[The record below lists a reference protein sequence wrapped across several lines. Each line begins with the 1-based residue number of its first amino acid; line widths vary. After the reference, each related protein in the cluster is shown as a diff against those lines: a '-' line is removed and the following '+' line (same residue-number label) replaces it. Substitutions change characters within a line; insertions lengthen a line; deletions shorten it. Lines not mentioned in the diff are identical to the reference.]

1 MADNTEW
8 IAKLRRVAEE
18 RIGEPVIAAGLFAPA
33 GAMGG
38 MGVGKLSGLGGMLR
52 DKKINERAG
61 GLGHHGA
68 FKLRQALVAVTADK
82 VYGFNS
88 KPKGRSGWQIVD
100 EAAVWD
106 RADVSVTVEDRKVT
120 RLVTFTVAPDNATY
134 ELEMMKMAGD
144 LNDALLTELGA
155 TPPR

>member
-68 FKLRQALVAVTADK
+68 FKLRQALVAVTAGK

-88 KPKGRSGWQIVD
+88 KPGPVGLADRRRGRGLRT
-100 EAAVWD
+100 

-120 RLVTFTVAPDNATY
+120 RLVTFTVA
-134 ELEMMKMAGD
+134 
-144 LNDALLTELGA
+144 
-155 TPPR
+155 R